1 MKSLILSISMIAA
14 TALMAAGR
22 TVTGTVVNED
32 GEPME
37 WANVVLMCRADSSY
51 ITGGVTDAA
60 GTFSLVQPDSRE
72 AMVKASYAAYKAV
85 FTDVPADGA
94 MGQILLT
101 PRSVELGEVVVKAD
115 LPATAIKGNA
125 LVTTVENSILAH
137 AGTANDVLTQ
147 VPMVLGRDGS
157 FEVFGKGSPAI
168 YINGRP
174 VRDTNELAQLSSADI
189 KSVEVIT
196 NPGSRYDASVKSVIR
211 IRTRRP
217 QGDGWSTTLRS
228 RNGFRHYFQSV
239 NNAYLKYRNRGLE
252 LFAQLGVYTGRFYN
266 HNSIDMLTVGKQTIL
281 QQFDNVGRFRNT
293 ELYAKAGF
301 SYMINDRHSLGAY
314 YSNGMADMPEQHDY
328 TSSASIDGKPY
339 DHTVTTGKKTV
350 KAVPQHYA
358 NLYYNGQV
366 ERLGIDLNMDYMWN
380 RTRTDKNDREQSN
393 RLGTTDVLTHSTDH
407 NRMFAE
413 KLVLS
418 YPLWKGGIE
427 VGEEYTSSRR
437 TNDYTV
443 NLSMIGNATS
453 TVDESNIAAFVELQ
467 QKLGRFELMAGL
479 RYEHVKSDYTEN
491 GQLRADMSRR
501 YDNIF
506 PSLGISAM
514 IGKVQ
519 TSLSY
524 SHKTARPNYRDLD
537 GTITY
542 VNNMIL
548 EGGNPYLQPSRIQS
562 VELMGAWRWLFAK
575 LSYSYIK
582 DPSFNTSRPY
592 GDDGEVKLLT
602 MANFPHNHMLE
613 AFVGTQFKVGIWQPK
628 VNLGLTKQWLT
639 IDYQGGRRSMGNP
652 SALVQWQNAIHLPWD
667 TWLNIDL
674 QWMSAGDREN
684 VHFSS
689 SSELNAKL
697 YKAFLNNT
705 LRVTLEA
712 NDIFNRNHRDQT
724 LYNNDVTLR
733 QLNGK
738 NDTRSLMLTIQYTFN
753 ATRDRYRGQGAGQAE
768 RARH

>member
-1 MKSLILSISMIAA
+1 MKSLMLSVLIIAA
-14 TALMAAGR
+14 TAFMSAGR
-22 TVTGTVVNED
+22 TVTGTVVNEN

-37 WANVVLMCRADSSY
+37 WANVVLMSRADSSY

-60 GTFSLVQPDSRE
+60 GAFSLVQPDSRE
-72 AMVKASYAAYKAV
+72 AMVKASYAAYNTALK
-85 FTDVPADGA
+85 DVPADGA
-94 MGQILLT
+94 VGRIILT
-101 PRSVELGEVVVKAD
+101 PKSVELGEVVVKAD
-115 LPATAIKGNA
+115 LPATSIKGNA

-174 VRDTNELAQLSSADI
+174 VRDNNELAQLSSSDI

-217 QGDGWSTTLRS
+217 QGDGWSATLRS

-239 NNAYLKYRNRGLE
+239 NNAWLKYRNRGLE

-266 HNSIDMLTVGKQTIL
+266 HNNIDMLTVGKQTIL
-281 QQFDNVGRFRNT
+281 QQFDNVGRLRNT
-293 ELYAKAGF
+293 ELYGKIGF
-301 SYMINDRHSLGAY
+301 SYMINERHSLGAY
-314 YSNGMADMPEQHDY
+314 YSNGMVDMPEHHNY

-339 DHTVTTGKKTV
+339 DRTVTTGKKDV
-350 KAVPQHYA
+350 KVVPQHYA

-366 ERLGIDLNMDYMWN
+366 EKLGIDFNMDYMWN
-380 RTRTDKNDREQSN
+380 QTRTDKHDREESD
-393 RLGTTDVLTHSTDH
+393 RLAVTDVLTHSTDH

-443 NLSMIGNATS
+443 NLSMIGNAAS
-453 TVDESNIAAFVELQ
+453 RVDESNIAAFVELQ
-467 QKLGRFELMAGL
+467 QKLGRFDLMAGL

-491 GQLRADMSRR
+491 GQLRDDMSRR
-501 YDNIF
+501 YDNLF
-506 PSLGISAM
+506 PSLGISTM

-519 TSLSY
+519 ASLSY
-524 SHKTARPNYRDLD
+524 SHKTARPSYRDLD

-592 GDDGEVKLLT
+592 GDDGEMKLLT

-613 AFVGTQFKVGIWQPK
+613 AFIGTQLKVGIWQPK

-639 IDYQGGRRSMGNP
+639 IDYQGARRSMGNP

-689 SSELNAKL
+689 SSEFNAKL
-697 YKAFLNNT
+697 YKAFLNNS
-705 LRVTLEA
+705 LSVTLEA
-712 NDIFNRNHRDQT
+712 NDIFNKNHRDQT
-724 LYNNDVTLR
+724 LYNNDVTLC

-738 NDTRSLMLTIQYTFN
+738 NDNRSLMLTIQYTFN
-753 ATRDRYRGQGAGQAE
+753 ATRDRYRGQGAGQSE
-768 RARH
+768 RNRF